1 MGEGGG
7 REGAAQGGP
16 EPATRVSRSV
26 RFGRRRG
33 ERGRAR
39 GDGGGGGGGAVTG
52 EGLRREREAL
62 HRRENKEHK
71 ETLGIT
77 MEVSHRGRRP
87 SPESRRKPSI
97 DGDSKIRSTNRTN
110 CDEALDETNAAI
122 SSDSVDNARIVSNCS
137 SELSSELEPLRTSTS
152 NSRS

>member
-1 MGEGGG
+1 MGEGGE

-16 EPATRVSRSV
+16 EPATRVSQSV
-26 RFGRRRG
+26 RSDRRRG
-33 ERGRAR
+33 ERGCAT
-39 GDGGGGGGGAVTG
+39 GDGGGGGAVTG

>member
-62 HRRENKEHK
+62 HRREHK